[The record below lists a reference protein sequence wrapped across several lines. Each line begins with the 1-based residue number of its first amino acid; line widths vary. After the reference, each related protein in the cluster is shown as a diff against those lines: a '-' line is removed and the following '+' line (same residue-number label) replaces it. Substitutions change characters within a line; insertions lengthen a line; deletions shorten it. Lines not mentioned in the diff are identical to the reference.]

1 MRDVLAVFEE
11 VCPGDGRPRAA
22 VEAARAF
29 AGGAVWSTWQRVA
42 ALEAH
47 RAAGAAAE
55 QTSATPVVPR
65 GMRPRRLICIRSR
78 GRASSATSC
87 VRARTRSELPSCAPV
102 TIPRWRRR

>member
-1 MRDVLAVFEE
+1 MSSASGDVALTVGELRVVARYAVDGARDVLAVFEE

-29 AGGAVWSTWQRVA
+29 AGGAVRSTWQRVA

-55 QTSATPVVPR
+55 ETSAMPVV
-65 GMRPRRLICIRSR
+65 RREMRSR
-78 GRASSATSC
+78 RPGA
-87 VRARTRSELPSCAPV
+87 
-102 TIPRWRRR
+102 